1 MSMRMDSRS
10 PFDRQ
15 LELLP
20 PPQALTPFEVELA
33 AKLLAAERRAAGS
46 VTPSAAARRS
56 RMAPA
61 AAMEE
66 TREERKQRI
75 QRRFEQV
82 YRYALLLHQHGEW
95 QAGVGGGAR
104 TSMVQGSAEDC
115 ALHQCC
121 ALIECTTIP
130 MDCSF
135 GRMCVNQLERV
146 PCMGFGFNW
155 GLGFES
161 R

>member
-15 LELLP
+15 QELLP

-66 TREERKQRI
+66 TREERKERI
-75 QRRFEQV
+75 QRRHVQV
-82 YRYALLLHQHGEW
+82 YRYARLLHQHGGDGKQE
-95 QAGVGGGAR
+95 GGG
-104 TSMVQGSAEDC
+104 GSDG
-115 ALHQCC
+115 
-121 ALIECTTIP
+121 CT
-130 MDCSF
+130 
-135 GRMCVNQLERV
+135 
-146 PCMGFGFNW
+146 
-155 GLGFES
+155 
-161 R
+161 